1 MKSDSSVNK
10 NIKPPYK
17 YLTRNMNKGVKLN
30 IFQFHI
36 VKMPLNKYDFVKTP
50 GTVATILQGHL
61 LVNTVTW
68 LTYTIY

>member
-1 MKSDSSVNK
+1 
-10 NIKPPYK
+10 
-17 YLTRNMNKGVKLN
+17 MNKGVKLN